1 MLKEFKL
8 KLEKTFFYSILDK
21 ILYLPYG
28 IFLPIFIST
37 AVTYAV
43 ERNTEMVFKRVVI
56 IVISVIIYT
65 FLNLN
70 INVKLQK
77 EKLKETQECKLFLFD
92 LIISHSIFRINHS
105 SFGEKVENFQNDF
118 DMIIGRRIDN
128 IPTCT
133 VAIMETVIYESYILY
148 LNSYLGIIILAIALI
163 QIVPPLILKKYIKY
177 NYDNCRDIESEIT
190 KYIVTAFKAFMT
202 IKIFQLQEWW
212 LKKLSE
218 IFKRYTKIGS
228 KSVYINR
235 SEVGMY
241 SVLDNILKYGTY
253 CIVALFIMLKKV
265 DLNIGIQVIMISGS
279 IYVSIKKIFETIPH
293 FIEARE
299 AEKRLSIWNNIDNE
313 NKIMELTKEI
323 QFEHVTFEYKD
334 RKILDDVS
342 TVIDLNKIN
351 IIRGSNGSGKS
362 TIIKL
367 ILGMEVPKMGQ
378 ICIFGGNPVNLTN
391 NIFPEKIFVL
401 TQNPQII
408 QVKVKKFI
416 EIMGK
421 QVGKFQEEVFIDNLK
436 EFNESIKNIGEI
448 NLTDCSEGQIKKIF
462 LAVAFTIDPD
472 LMILDEPTNHLD
484 DIGTVVL
491 KRKIYE
497 RGKGVI
503 IITHD
508 ENSNENEATN
518 WTVKGGKFYYEKK

>member
-1 MLKEFKL
+1 MFEYAK
-8 KLEKTFFYSILDK
+8 DR
-21 ILYLPYG
+21 
-28 IFLPIFIST
+28 FID
-37 AVTYAV
+37 
-43 ERNTEMVFKRVVI
+43 F
-56 IVISVIIYT
+56 
-65 FLNLN
+65 
-70 INVKLQK
+70 IN
-77 EKLKETQECKLFLFD
+77 
-92 LIISHSIFRINHS
+92 
-105 SFGEKVENFQNDF
+105 
-118 DMIIGRRIDN
+118 
-128 IPTCT
+128 
-133 VAIMETVIYESYILY
+133 
-148 LNSYLGIIILAIALI
+148 NSY
-163 QIVPPLILKKYIKY
+163 
-177 NYDNCRDIESEIT
+177 
-190 KYIVTAFKAFMT
+190 
-202 IKIFQLQEWW
+202 
-212 LKKLSE
+212 
-218 IFKRYTKIGS
+218 
-228 KSVYINR
+228 
-235 SEVGMY
+235 
-241 SVLDNILKYGTY
+241 
-253 CIVALFIMLKKV
+253 
-265 DLNIGIQVIMISGS
+265 DLNDEK
-279 IYVSIKKIFETIPH
+279 IKHKLNHTFH
-293 FIEARE
+293 VVDNARYLCD
-299 AEKRLSIWNNIDNE
+299 KMNIDNE